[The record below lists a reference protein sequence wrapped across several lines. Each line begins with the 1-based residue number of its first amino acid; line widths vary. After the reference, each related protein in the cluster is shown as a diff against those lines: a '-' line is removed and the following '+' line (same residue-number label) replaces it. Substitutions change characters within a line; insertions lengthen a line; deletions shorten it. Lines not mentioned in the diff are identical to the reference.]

1 MPEFNHILNDRIE
14 STRLLLESSCFA
26 CKTKKQARTE
36 IGELSVTSKM
46 PCKSYSLPSRYCL
59 TGSKLQTVDGSICQ
73 FCYGLSG
80 RYAMPTT
87 DNAMQRR
94 YDIRQ
99 LMPAKKWIA
108 NFVKALTIER
118 FFRWFDNGDLQGE
131 SMLLDILTVAHFL
144 PDTQFWLPTKEYKI
158 ARQHKLLA
166 STFDNVA
173 LRVSM
178 PMINQIV
185 KPTDI
190 KRFGLTSMAFTDKP
204 GLAFI
209 CPAYSSV
216 EATCDSTGCRACWN
230 KSVDV
235 IGYPVH
241 TQQKAKL
248 LEVVGL

>member
-1 MPEFNHILNDRIE
+1 MSEFNHILSARIDA
-14 STRLLLESSCFA
+14 TKRLLSSTCFV
-26 CKTKKQARTE
+26 CKTKKQAQTE
-36 IGELSVTSKM
+36 IGALSVTSKM
-46 PCKSYSLPSRYCL
+46 PCKSYSLPSRYCN

-80 RYAMPTT
+80 RYAMLGT

-99 LMPAKKWIA
+99 LMPATEWIA
-108 NFVKALTIER
+108 NFVKAVTNENW
-118 FFRWFDNGDLQGE
+118 FRWFDNGDLQSE

-144 PDTQFWLPTKEYKI
+144 PSTRFWIPTKEYRI
-158 ARQHKLLA
+158 ARQHKALVD
-166 STFDNVA
+166 TFDNVA

-185 KPTDI
+185 KPSDT
-190 KRFGLTSMAFTDKP
+190 KRFGLTSTAFTDKP

-209 CPAYSSV
+209 CPAYNSV

-230 KSVDV
+230 KSVDT

-241 TQQKAKL
+241 TRQKEKL